1 MLIPYPTDEVIHILI
16 AGLSTATKC
25 LAGTFN
31 PDPRG
36 KTVEACQAC
45 TAGYYCA
52 TPGLDSPTG
61 M

>member
-1 MLIPYPTDEVIHILI
+1 MINILIP
-16 AGLSTATKC
+16 GLSNATKC

-36 KTVEACQAC
+36 KTVEACKSC